1 MKLLMYSTDRALFDE
16 DSPVRARLLEQ
27 ANLTTSLDVIVLTP
41 TGDKFKEFK
50 LGRKLV
56 VRPTLS
62 ASKFAYLSDAY
73 KIGKT
78 ILENS
83 EDKSKWLITAQD
95 PFLVGALGYLLSR
108 KFKIPLHLQ
117 LHTDPWSPEWR
128 AERLRNKLELLIASF
143 LLTRAAGVR
152 VVSQR
157 VRTSVLSLGV
167 TPDKITRVPIWV
179 DAAMFREGTANFNLH
194 RTYPEF
200 AHIILSIGRLQP
212 EKNYA
217 KLIKVFSHLARV
229 HNDTMLLIV
238 GSGPER
244 ERLVNLSRTL
254 GIEKSVVLLPWARDV
269 VSYYKTSDIY
279 VQPSLYE
286 GWCLT
291 AVEAM
296 SSGLPV
302 VMTDVGCAGEVV
314 RNEETG
320 IVVPTG
326 SEEALTLALNRLI
339 EDSELRAT
347 LSTNG
352 KEESKRLATKEET
365 LELYKESWQ
374 KAYGKIEAT
383 HSPKKKIIEHGTKT
397 KKKS

>member
-1 MKLLMYSTDRALFDE
+1 
-16 DSPVRARLLEQ
+16 
-27 ANLTTSLDVIVLTP
+27 
-41 TGDKFKEFK
+41 
-50 LGRKLV
+50 
-56 VRPTLS
+56 
-62 ASKFAYLSDAY
+62 
-73 KIGKT
+73 
-78 ILENS
+78 
-83 EDKSKWLITAQD
+83 
-95 PFLVGALGYLLSR
+95 
-108 KFKIPLHLQ
+108 
-117 LHTDPWSPEWR
+117 
-128 AERLRNKLELLIASF
+128 
-143 LLTRAAGVR
+143 
-152 VVSQR
+152 

-179 DAAMFREGTANFNLH
+179 DTKMFREGVPNFDLH

-200 AHIILSIGRLQP
+200 SNIILSIGRLQP

-217 KLIKVFSHLARV
+217 KLIKVFAHISRV
-229 HNDTMLLIV
+229 HDDTMLIIV

-254 GIEKSVVLLPWARDV
+254 SVDKAVVILPWARDV

-296 SSGLPV
+296 SAGTPV
-302 VMTDVGCAGEVV
+302 IMTDVGCAGEVV

-320 IVVPTG
+320 LVVPTQ

-339 EDSELRAT
+339 EDSTLRAT
-347 LSTNG
+347 LSLAG
-352 KEESKRLATKEET
+352 KEESKRLATNEET
-365 LELYKESWQ
+365 LALYKQSWE
-374 KAYGKIEAT
+374 KAFGKKET
-383 HSPKKKIIEHGTKT
+383 KHETKRTSERGTKT

>member
-1 MKLLMYSTDRALFDE
+1 MYSTDRTLFDE

-27 ANLTTSLDVIVLTP
+27 ANLVTTLDVIVFTP
-41 TGDKFKEFK
+41 QAEKFKEFK

-56 VRPTLS
+56 VHPTS
-62 ASKFAYLSDAY
+62 SSSKFSYLPDAY
-73 KIGKT
+73 KLGKS
-78 ILENS
+78 ILEKT
-83 EDKSKWLITAQD
+83 EDKSKWLITTQD
-95 PFLVGALGYLLSR
+95 PFLTGAIGYFLSR
-108 KFKIPLHLQ
+108 KFTVPLHLQ
-117 LHTDPWSPEWR
+117 LHTDPWSKEWR

-143 LLTRAAGVR
+143 LLTKAAGVR

-157 VRTSVLSLGV
+157 VRTSVLALGV

-179 DAAMFREGTANFNLH
+179 DTKMFREGTPNFDLH
-194 RTYPEF
+194 RTYPGF
-200 AHIILSIGRLQP
+200 AHIVLSIGRLQP

-217 KLIKVFSHLARV
+217 KLIKVFSHIARV
-229 HNDTMLLIV
+229 HNDTILLIV

-254 GIEKSVVLLPWARDV
+254 GIDKSVIILPWARDV

-296 SSGLPV
+296 SAGTPV
-302 VMTDVGCAGEVV
+302 IMTDVGCAGEVV

-347 LSTNG
+347 LSMNG
-352 KEESKRLATKEET
+352 KEESKKLATKAET
-365 LELYKESWQ
+365 LELYKSSWEHAFL
-374 KAYGKIEAT
+374 KAE
-383 HSPKKKIIEHGTKT
+383 PKSKAKKTTERGTKT